1 MTTPTDLPV
10 LIIGAG
16 PSGATLAMLLARQGV
31 KSLAISKHRGSANT
45 PRAHIFNQRAMEV
58 LRDARL
64 EDVLR
69 DIATPVTDMQHTS
82 WLSKLSGEE
91 YGRLW
96 AWGNKP
102 EQKGDYEASSP
113 CVMSDIPQSVLEPIL
128 VDQAGKIGAE
138 FRFFTE
144 FVRFE
149 QCPDGV
155 KTTLKDRESG
165 KEYIVTSQ
173 YLIGAD
179 GARSLVMGQLGIPII
194 GKQINSAFNVHI
206 RADLTKYIAHRPGS
220 LNWVL
225 NTEAPDWSAVGNF
238 RMVKPWTEFV
248 VSMHPATK
256 DPNSF
261 QPTKETLLERLYQM
275 VGTRDVEIEILS
287 YFSWSIN
294 DQVAER
300 WQDGRVLCIGDATHR
315 HPPINGLGSNTCL
328 SDAFNLAWKLAYVI
342 QDKAAPELLDT
353 LTPERK
359 PVGDAIVRRAN
370 DGMEAHRK
378 LWAVLG
384 LDAES
389 RHQATALLESASPE
403 GVEKR
408 AALRDAI
415 EGTEDEVQALGIQM
429 NQVYANSGSR
439 ALVIEPGDEE
449 PDFSGINNIR
459 QVKVTTYPGYHL
471 PHVWVAADSLSQ
483 RISTLDLAGRGDFV
497 LFTGIGGDKWI
508 SAAKDITSRG
518 SLTVR
523 GYSIGFHCHYMD
535 CYRDWAKNYE
545 ELQEFALL
553 GCAGCTILHEA
564 WAWCIP
570 DDELCTKALIA
581 FNIDKSK
588 MYFHLFTDYVFDVDI
603 FTLPGAQDCVQLVYA
618 TNVRYVCL
626 SHCWGGTRSKYLTTR
641 ENISANESRIPL
653 LELPKT
659 FQDAFYITKALGI
672 RYLWIDTFCIIQEDE
687 KDWETQASLMAAI
700 YENTYI
706 TIAAG
711 ASDDDDGGFFSEP
724 GEGYTKPHKFH
735 LSIDGI
741 DHELYVRNAV
751 PHPERLLA
759 KGYLCFGH
767 NEIFWECQEDVS
779 CSCTIADGPFNPC
792 DGKPKFRGCE
802 PLKYQCSLLNNLSS
816 SELGILWRD
825 LVEEYSGRDLTKPS
839 DKLPALAGLAEKFQ
853 RVLKSPFLA
862 GLWEKN
868 LRADLAWHTSGNDA
882 SFGRVRKGPSWTW
895 AAACESRIRWP
906 SIQLHKTFQVNR
918 TSIHGGSQG
927 FKLHDYAEGSHL
939 SIHGLIHHVSI
950 QINDKTD
957 DLEEACPLLRRCQV
971 VEWIRNHS
979 EHSQQLVRGP
989 GSLVESLEQEPRD
1002 EATEVDGN
1010 EKQTNYGTVYA
1021 DYRFWEKEE
1030 DLRETLKHIYFLL
1043 LGTENDTGP
1052 LWIDGMIIKPR
1063 RDRGMSLRSVTKE
1076 LVGFGTV
1083 L

>member
-535 CYRDWAKNYE
+535 CYRDWAKVRGVGE
-545 ELQEFALL
+545 DGVVLIRPDHFV
-553 GCAGCTILHEA
+553 A
-564 WAWCIP
+564 WRCQA
-570 DDELCTKALIA
+570 
-581 FNIDKSK
+581 
-588 MYFHLFTDYVFDVDI
+588 MVDN
-603 FTLPGAQDCVQLVYA
+603 A
-618 TNVRYVCL
+618 T
-626 SHCWGGTRSKYLTTR
+626 
-641 ENISANESRIPL
+641 
-653 LELPKT
+653 
-659 FQDAFYITKALGI
+659 
-672 RYLWIDTFCIIQEDE
+672 
-687 KDWETQASLMAAI
+687 
-700 YENTYI
+700 
-706 TIAAG
+706 
-711 ASDDDDGGFFSEP
+711 
-724 GEGYTKPHKFH
+724 
-735 LSIDGI
+735 
-741 DHELYVRNAV
+741 
-751 PHPERLLA
+751 
-759 KGYLCFGH
+759 
-767 NEIFWECQEDVS
+767 
-779 CSCTIADGPFNPC
+779 
-792 DGKPKFRGCE
+792 
-802 PLKYQCSLLNNLSS
+802 
-816 SELGILWRD
+816 
-825 LVEEYSGRDLTKPS
+825 
-839 DKLPALAGLAEKFQ
+839 DKLASVLEK
-853 RVLKSPFLA
+853 
-862 GLWEKN
+862 
-868 LRADLAWHTSGNDA
+868 
-882 SFGRVRKGPSWTW
+882 
-895 AAACESRIRWP
+895 I
-906 SIQLHKTFQVNR
+906 
-918 TSIHGGSQG
+918 
-927 FKLHDYAEGSHL
+927 
-939 SIHGLIHHVSI
+939 
-950 QINDKTD
+950 
-957 DLEEACPLLRRCQV
+957 
-971 VEWIRNHS
+971 
-979 EHSQQLVRGP
+979 
-989 GSLVESLEQEPRD
+989 
-1002 EATEVDGN
+1002 
-1010 EKQTNYGTVYA
+1010 
-1021 DYRFWEKEE
+1021 
-1030 DLRETLKHIYFLL
+1030 
-1043 LGTENDTGP
+1043 LGKKV
-1052 LWIDGMIIKPR
+1052 M
-1063 RDRGMSLRSVTKE
+1063 
-1076 LVGFGTV
+1076 
-1083 L
+1083 